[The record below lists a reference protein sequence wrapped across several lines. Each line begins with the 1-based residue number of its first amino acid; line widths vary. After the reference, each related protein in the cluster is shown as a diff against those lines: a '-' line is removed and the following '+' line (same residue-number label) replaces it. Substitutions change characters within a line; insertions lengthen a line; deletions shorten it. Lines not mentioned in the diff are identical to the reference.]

1 MQGLEISK
9 HHSRLVDLIRQ
20 RIRENP
26 EQRICFADYMDWVLY
41 EPELGYYAANRARIG
56 AGGDFFTSPHLSPDF
71 GELLAEQFLEMW
83 QRLGQPVPFTL
94 VEMGAGQGLVAA
106 DVLTY
111 VRSHHPNFFAA
122 LEYIIV
128 EKAAALIVEQQH
140 RLQEFSRSWGKL
152 SWRSFPEIAPNSV
165 VGCFF
170 SNELIDAFPV
180 HQLQFHQGQLQEI
193 YVALAQ
199 PPAQQQQIFT
209 EIKAEVSTPRLIEY
223 FALIG
228 IDPTQPDYPEEYRT
242 EVNLVALDW
251 LASVAERLRQG
262 YCLTIDYGYT
272 AAQYYSPARSQGT
285 LQCYSQHAVGN
296 NPYLQIGYQDLTTH
310 VNFTALERQGELC
323 GLETLGLI
331 QQGMFLMA
339 LGLGDRLVANN
350 TATNVTDLNKIIRR
364 REALQQ
370 LINPLGLGGFKVLIQ
385 SKGLSPTPNQPL
397 KGLPVV

>member
-1 MQGLEISK
+1 M
-9 HHSRLVDLIRQ
+9 
-20 RIRENP
+20 
-26 EQRICFADYMDWVLY
+26 
-41 EPELGYYAANRARIG
+41 
-56 AGGDFFTSPHLSPDF
+56 
-71 GELLAEQFLEMW
+71 
-83 QRLGQPVPFTL
+83 
-94 VEMGAGQGLVAA
+94 
-106 DVLTY
+106 
-111 VRSHHPNFFAA
+111 
-122 LEYIIV
+122 
-128 EKAAALIVEQQH
+128 
-140 RLQEFSRSWGKL
+140 
-152 SWRSFPEIAPNSV
+152 
-165 VGCFF
+165 
-170 SNELIDAFPV
+170 

-296 NPYLQIGYQDLTTH
+296 NPYLQIGYQDLTAH